1 MKELDKDRTEK
12 NCEYAVLVSRL
23 ESDSE
28 LYNAGIVDKSHKYPK
43 MYVVRP
49 QFFIPIISLLRDTS
63 LKSLEVKNQLAA
75 IKEQNIDVTHFED
88 TLDEFK
94 KGFSRNCD
102 LAKRKFDSAIEQI
115 DKSIKSLQKTKEDLL
130 STDNNLRLANNK
142 AQDVTIKRLTRNN
155 PTMVR

>member
-1 MKELDKDRTEK
+1 MKQLQQRKKMKIFLKELDKDRNEK

-63 LKSLEVKNQLAA
+63 LK
-75 IKEQNIDVTHFED
+75 VTR
-88 TLDEFK
+88 
-94 KGFSRNCD
+94 S
-102 LAKRKFDSAIEQI
+102 
-115 DKSIKSLQKTKEDLL
+115 
-130 STDNNLRLANNK
+130 
-142 AQDVTIKRLTRNN
+142 
-155 PTMVR
+155 